1 MAKGL
6 TTKSIEN
13 LKAGAARRE
22 VPDGGCAGLYLVV
35 QPTGVRSWAT
45 RYRLN
50 GKPAK
55 LTLGRFPTVSL
66 AEARR
71 RATAALRQVAE
82 GIDPAV
88 EKRKTAIEVTDRKRD
103 TVQAWSSG
111 TLGMPKSA
119 RANRPG
125 RPSGEFSDGRS
136 CRYGAA
142 RASTISSAA
151 T

>member
-1 MAKGL
+1 MTKGL

-13 LKAGAARRE
+13 LKAEAARRE

-35 QPTGVRSWAT
+35 QPTGVRSWAA

-55 LTLGRFPTVSL
+55 LTLGRFPTISL

-88 EKRKTAIEVTDRKRD
+88 EKRKR
-103 TVQAWSSG
+103 SS
-111 TLGMPKSA
+111 PSCVD
-119 RANRPG
+119 PG
-125 RPSGEFSDGRS
+125 R
-136 CRYGAA
+136 
-142 RASTISSAA
+142 
-151 T
+151 